1 MFIYFVFIL
10 LRACS
15 RLFFLSPSFAILFSC
30 RNSRIQNL
38 TITFFPLCALCIIF
52 SWNYSQT
59 LLITLWHVLALCA
72 CALISFFSRS
82 TALAVLQE
90 DILMCRI
97 SFFIFVCA
105 LFFLIRHTRLCG
117 TNIFFFNCPTLPAFC
132 TRFCACNFE
141 LWNTQFC
148 QNYRTNI
155 VPYQYRTVPISYC
168 PPSST
173 QNRTPVR

>member
-1 MFIYFVFIL
+1 M
-10 LRACS
+10 
-15 RLFFLSPSFAILFSC
+15 
-30 RNSRIQNL
+30 
-38 TITFFPLCALCIIF
+38 
-52 SWNYSQT
+52 
-59 LLITLWHVLALCA
+59 ALCA

-117 TNIFFFNCPTLPAFC
+117 TNIFLFNCPTLPALC

-155 VPYQYRTVPISYC
+155 VPYQYRTAPLPVRKTEPQYDKIIVPGAYRRWSRYDEHRANIVLKNGKTRRHRTNIVPYR
-168 PPSST
+168 PQIIALDIVLARSST
-173 QNRTPVR
+173 MFQYDK